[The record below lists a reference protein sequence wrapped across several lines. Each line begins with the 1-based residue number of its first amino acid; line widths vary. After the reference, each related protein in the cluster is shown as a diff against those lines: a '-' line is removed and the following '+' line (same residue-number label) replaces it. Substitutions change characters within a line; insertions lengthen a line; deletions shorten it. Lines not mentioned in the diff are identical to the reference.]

1 MDAEKFAQD
10 LHEGTLMWNFSLEAC
25 HEQLEQ
31 HDYFGLEHPERASS
45 WKLPQSQRLLRRPD
59 VATIVFDQ
67 CQFGL
72 SVVPGELS
80 QKPTKIC
87 TNNPWL
93 ALDLMRAQCDR
104 SHSHRHLI
112 GGLPALAQEYPPALC
127 QCIASSAQAAAL
139 GLPCPSFIQL
149 DFVEHQAKSFFG
161 NDDEADP
168 EAEEVTPIPEHC
180 PSLTEAQKRLVRR
193 VHVNTGHPPRER
205 LLRALRAAGALP
217 QVLKYVQQEFSCD
230 DCQRRQRP
238 EVHRKAQLPR
248 TYTFNKVVCLD
259 FFDLK
264 WRDLNVPIFNMI
276 DLGTSFQIAVR
287 SPIAE
292 GTSGGT
298 PTSQTAW
305 HVFVTSWMRYFGSPQ
320 LVVCDAGNEFRGS
333 FERGLENSG
342 ILQHVIHPESPWEN
356 GLAERHGGWVKD
368 RIDREL
374 QSGRTLI
381 HNFSDLDELLASLTA
396 SKNNWL
402 NKGGFS
408 PSQLVFGQMVRLPG
422 ELLADDE
429 LALQG
434 CLDAH
439 DDPLQV
445 DEAAGEF
452 RRRFK
457 IRERARQ
464 LALQQDAKEAV
475 KQSSKAAVHQ
485 DRHWAPGQWVYVY
498 RRARANQ
505 ELHLRDRWVGPG
517 VIVLVNNNTIYVGVR
532 SRLWRCAAEQVR
544 PALPSEILGKE
555 LASDPG
561 LATLLH
567 QVVSGSRAGA
577 VDVAREGPP
586 PGQAVAAPVERAE
599 EGVQMAD
606 PQVQPPIIDADEVS
620 RQAPQPVA
628 PTPPGLHRADT
639 HLPRGRQAIPSEH
652 LGSRRSSVH
661 EPASEPDI
669 THTADHASPG
679 LPPIPEHHE
688 GSPTPVPEPPSK
700 ILRTDDSHSA
710 EGEVNAPSS
719 SSAPSSLPH
728 PPPGLEGDESEV
740 TRAPGTPVASLLR
753 NVRRERSPRRPSGPH
768 LTPGEDL
775 PAQGRVQQQVEE
787 FEENLFASEGWNG
800 NFFNYQLGGQ
810 ALSLSKEGQWTF
822 MAKRN
827 DEISLK
833 SLALEEQKMFM
844 ESDQLEWDAIVKTGA
859 VKIVTGREAERARQR
874 YPDRILSSRMVRRKK
889 PIGSD
894 LGKWKAKSRWCLH
907 GHTDPDTGS
916 LCTYAPTPQSESMLL
931 FLQTS
936 VNHQF
941 RTAFSDVKNAFCQ
954 SNKLKR
960 DSGPLYAEP
969 CEGLNLPPGALILIQ
984 IPVYGL
990 DDAPA
995 AWRRTVAEFLVDE
1008 VGCIRNIVEPCWFSK
1023 FCSKTGKLIAQI
1035 LVEVDDFVVAA
1046 SPTYYDDLKKQMES
1060 RFHFGKW
1067 EEDQAEYA
1075 GRRIRCSPD
1084 VIYVDQA
1091 KYILEQIHP
1100 ITLPRGRR
1108 QSLKDPLTS
1117 DEFNLLRSLVYRIN
1131 WVARESRPEAAGLAS
1146 ILASKLHHAKVEDIA
1161 LVNRFVNFLRTTAER
1176 PLRIWKFDPRQMTFI
1191 VCSDAGGIN
1200 TKGVDLTDSEGLPTD
1215 STQGAW
1221 MVLAA
1226 EKLPCGSQQVRA
1238 SPIAWR
1244 SSKLKRKV
1252 FSTYGGETQAM
1263 LQGINEVDWLQ
1274 VMYRDAV
1281 FNDVKLENWR
1291 CSLSPHMLVM
1301 RGQCELGG
1309 KQQQCSVTDAKS
1321 LYDCLLREHPTGKQD
1336 RKSALE
1342 LAIVLRDLQETK
1354 SMVKWVPHQKMIV
1367 DCLTKEDPMRAN
1379 DALNQFI
1386 RTGLLS
1392 LVDVAHEFEARKTD
1406 PAYRRRSNQASRER
1420 LLEEYHQNFVQWIA
1434 PLVNY
1439 SWGSCEDM
1447 AMSYMN
1453 TLDQR

>member
-1 MDAEKFAQD
+1 
-10 LHEGTLMWNFSLEAC
+10 MWNFSLEAC
-25 HEQLEQ
+25 QEQVEHE
-31 HDYFGLEHPERASS
+31 DFFGLEHPERASS
-45 WKLPQSQRLLRRPD
+45 WKLPQTQRLLRQPD
-59 VATIVFDQ
+59 VAAIVFDQ
-67 CQFGL
+67 CQMGL

-80 QKPTKIC
+80 QKPTRIA

-93 ALDLMRAQCDR
+93 ALDVLRAQCDK

-127 QCIASSAQAAAL
+127 QSIAFSAQAVSL
-139 GLPCPSFIQL
+139 GLPCPSFIQDDMV
-149 DFVEHQAKSFFG
+149 DFQTSNFFG
-161 NDDEADP
+161 DDE
-168 EAEEVTPIPEHC
+168 EAEQESGEVTAVPENC
-180 PSLTEAQKRLVRR
+180 PSLTEAQKRLVKRI
-193 VHVNTGHPPRER
+193 HINTGHPPRDR

-217 QVLKYVQQEFSCD
+217 QILKYVQQEFSCE

-248 TYTFNKVVCLD
+248 TFTFNKVLCLD
-259 FFDLK
+259 FFYLK
-264 WRDLNVPIFNMI
+264 WRDHNVAIFNMI
-276 DLGTSFQIAVR
+276 DLGTSFQIAIR
-287 SPIAE
+287 APIAE

-305 HVFVTSWMRYFGSPQ
+305 HLFVTTWLRYFGSPQ
-320 LVVCDAGNEFRGS
+320 MVVCDAGNEFRGS

-356 GLAERHGGWVKD
+356 GLAERHGGWLKD
-368 RIDREL
+368 RIDREI

-381 HNFSDLDELLASLTA
+381 HNFNDLDEMLSSLTS

-402 NKGGFS
+402 NRGGFT

-439 DDPLQV
+439 EDPLQV

-452 RRRFK
+452 RRRFQ

-464 LALQQDAKEAV
+464 LALQQDAKEAI
-475 KQSSKAAVHQ
+475 KQSSRAAVHQ

-517 VIVLVNNNTIYVGVR
+517 VIVLVNNNTIYVGMR

-544 PALPSEILGKE
+544 PALPSEILGRE

-561 LATLLH
+561 LASLLH
-567 QVVSGSRAGA
+567 QVISGSQAGA

-586 PGQAVAAPVERAE
+586 PARAAVGPVERAD
-599 EGVQMAD
+599 EGVQIAA
-606 PQVQPPIIDADEVS
+606 PPVNLPVPDMDESS
-620 RQAPQPVA
+620 RQAPLSAVPV
-628 PTPPGLHRADT
+628 PPGLQRE
-639 HLPRGRQAIPSEH
+639 LPSPVDLPTPLPARGPPAESNASD
-652 LGSRRSSVH
+652 SRRPSTH
-661 EPASEPDI
+661 EPASEPGILPRLEGSATDLSPI
-669 THTADHASPG
+669 SEISPG
-679 LPPIPEHHE
+679 
-688 GSPTPVPEPPSK
+688 SASSVPEPPAK
-700 ILRTDDSHSA
+700 IPRTDDT
-710 EGEVNAPSS
+710 EVGPPAATSS
-719 SSAPSSLPH
+719 SSSTVPAL
-728 PPPGLEGDESEV
+728 PPGLDEGEAEI
-740 TRAPGTPVASLLR
+740 TRAPGTPIVSLMR
-753 NVRRERSPRRPSGPH
+753 NVRRERSPRRPSGSQ

-775 PAQGRVQQQVEE
+775 TTPGRVQQQVEE
-787 FEENLFASEGWNG
+787 FEGQHHLANFQTEDWSGS
-800 NFFNYQLGGQ
+800 FFNYQRGDQNLQ
-810 ALSLSKEGQWTF
+810 LSREGKWTF
-822 MAKRN
+822 LAKRN
-827 DEISLK
+827 DEVSLK
-833 SLALEEQKMFM
+833 SLAADERKMFT
-844 ESDQLEWDAIVKTGA
+844 ESDKVEWDAILKTGA
-859 VKIVTGREAERARQR
+859 VKVITGQEAERARR
-874 YPDRILSSRMVRRKK
+874 LHPDRILSSRMVRRKK

-936 VNHQF
+936 VNHQL

-954 SNKLKR
+954 SNRLKR
-960 DSGPLYAEP
+960 ESGPIYAEP
-969 CEGLNLPPGALILIQ
+969 CEGLDLPAGALILIL

-995 AWRRTVAEFLVDE
+995 AWRRTVAEFLVED

-1023 FCSKTGKLIAQI
+1023 FCSKTGQLLAQI

-1046 SPTYYDDLKKQMES
+1046 APFYYETLKKHMES

-1075 GRRIRCSPD
+1075 GRRIRCTPEA
-1084 VIYVDQA
+1084 IYVDQA

-1100 ITLPRGRR
+1100 ISLPRGRR
-1108 QSLKDPLTS
+1108 QNSKESLNDM
-1117 DEFNLLRSLVYRIN
+1117 EFNSLRSLVYRIN

-1146 ILASKLHHAKVEDIA
+1146 ILASKLKHARVEDIV

-1176 PLRIWKFDPRQMTFI
+1176 PLKIWRYNPKHMAFI

-1200 TKGVDLTDSEGLPTD
+1200 TKGSEMVDEEGLPTD

-1221 MVLAA
+1221 IVLAA
-1226 EKLPCGSQQVRA
+1226 KKLPCGGQQIKA

-1379 DALNQFI
+1379 DAFNHFI

-1392 LVDVAHEFEARKTD
+1392 LVDVAHELEARKTD
-1406 PAYRRRSNQASRER
+1406 PAFRRRSNHASRER
-1420 LLEEYHQNFVQWIA
+1420 LLEEYQQNFVQWIES
-1434 PLVNY
+1434 LVNY
-1439 SWGSCEDM
+1439 CWGGCEDKPL
-1447 AMSYMN
+1447 SYMIS
-1453 TLDQR
+1453 LDQSIPS